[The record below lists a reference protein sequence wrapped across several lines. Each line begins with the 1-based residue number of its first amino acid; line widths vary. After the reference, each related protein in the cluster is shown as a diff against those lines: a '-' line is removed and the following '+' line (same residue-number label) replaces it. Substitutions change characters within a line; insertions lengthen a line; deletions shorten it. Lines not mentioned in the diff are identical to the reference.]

1 MKNTT
6 WTRLVPGEIV
16 SFIYKSKGEP
26 LARRRW
32 VIVIDPKWIRPTKE
46 GVKRYFVGLQLHQQ
60 GKRPVMKP
68 VIQKVIK
75 LLGGLAVIEDKAGR
89 SIGKQVNVEIANL
102 SESGA
107 KNMTPGEFTKL
118 FNRMRRVIG
127 TQDIFRTYDMKQ
139 CRRRRVFLDEDYG
152 KIPAQ
157 SIKRLETQIKIG
169 TEVVVED

>member
-26 LARRRW
+26 LSARRW

-46 GVKRYFVGLQLHQQ
+46 GVKRYFVGLQLHRQ

-68 VIQKVIK
+68 VIQKVIT

-89 SIGKQVNVEIANL
+89 SIGKQVNIEGL
-102 SESGA
+102 SGELRA
-107 KNMTPGEFTKL
+107 KDVTPGEFTKL

-127 TQDIFRTYDMKQ
+127 TQDILRTYDLIQ
-139 CRRRRVFLDEDYG
+139 CKKRRVFLEEDYG

-157 SIKRLETQIKIG
+157 SIKKLEEQIKLG